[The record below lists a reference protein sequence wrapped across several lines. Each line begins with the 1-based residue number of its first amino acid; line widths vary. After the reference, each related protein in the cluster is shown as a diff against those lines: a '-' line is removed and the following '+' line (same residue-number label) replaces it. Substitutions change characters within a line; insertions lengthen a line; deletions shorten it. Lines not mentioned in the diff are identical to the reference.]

1 MAATELAIDVVDVG
15 SSGSLT
21 VVVSELLDEDARMSV
36 DCVRNESCEFADGVM
51 REYDVVD
58 VSVESDVN
66 ESDVVLFCDGKLM
79 IAELVVAMLEVVP
92 FTALVVVVPLIA
104 LVVVVV
110 PLIALVVV
118 ELPTLVVMVDV
129 LHHIDSVPGYDSY
142 QDAKDT
148 YPEVAVDVPLSA
160 VVVTIELVDV
170 VVIVWLPDTVVI
182 VVTLTESVVDEP
194 EPEDVIVAETLPEPV
209 EEREPVADAEPD
221 VEERGPVADAEPDVE
236 DEHPSP
242 IPRMQIDGL
251 TLEDVPFEEPV
262 AEALTESVVVAEPL
276 EEIVV
281 VAEPLEEPVVVAE
294 PLEESVA
301 DALAEDEPDAPE
313 AVDDALSVLLE
324 HPSPR
329 PRIQIPLVVVLA
341 ELDESVA
348 VAVPDALEESVAD
361 AELDEPVA
369 LLSVADA
376 LDDALSL
383 LEQSPR
389 PRTQIPPLPDVLV
402 GSAELVADDSEAE
415 AGDVAESDAVL
426 ALLASVDDATEDVET
441 GVALDGSVVLA
452 ADELAAEDAAL
463 VGQLPRV
470 IPRRSTQ
477 PLDELALVE
486 SLDEAAAESLDEA
499 DAESLDEAEAESLDE
514 AEAESLDDAAE
525 VVDADAEVAD
535 AVDDAED
542 EATLEALALR
552 DVDVAGTS
560 AVVPGAEVELEQPCV
575 IPRSGIQS
583 PPCPSFAAKRQ

>member
-1 MAATELAIDVVDVG
+1 M
-15 SSGSLT
+15 
-21 VVVSELLDEDARMSV
+21 VVSELLDEDARMSV

-242 IPRMQIDGL
+242 IPRMQIDRL
-251 TLEDVPFEEPV
+251 ALEDVPFEEPV

-348 VAVPDALEESVAD
+348 VAVPDTLEESVAD

-415 AGDVAESDAVL
+415 ADDVAESDAVL

>member
-160 VVVTIELVDV
+160 VVVTIVLVDV

-242 IPRMQIDGL
+242 IPRMQIDRL
-251 TLEDVPFEEPV
+251 ALEDVPFEEPV

-276 EEIVV
+276 EESVV

>member
-1 MAATELAIDVVDVG
+1 M
-15 SSGSLT
+15 
-21 VVVSELLDEDARMSV
+21 VVSELLDEDARMSV

-242 IPRMQIDGL
+242 IPRMQIDRL
-251 TLEDVPFEEPV
+251 ALEDVPFEEPV

-276 EEIVV
+276 EESVVVAEPLAEPVV